1 MRITLVGLVLAV
13 GLATAACGGD
23 DDNSG
28 PVDSSAPQKAGGEIT
43 VAHPLAPSSLDPI
56 AGSSGGD
63 QMSLYPIFDRLVNF
77 DPATLEPQ
85 PGLATSWEYPDPQ
98 TLVLT
103 LQEGVTF
110 QDGTPFDA
118 EAVKAS
124 LERAMDAEISKVAT
138 DLGMIESIDA
148 TSPTEV
154 TIHLNR
160 PDASLVLILADR
172 AGMIVSP
179 TAVQEEGADF
189 AAHPVGTGPYSFDS
203 YTPNDQLVVKKNDD
217 YWRDGKPYLD
227 QITFKY
233 FTDQQTA
240 NNALQSD
247 QADIVLNAD
256 LADISTLEKMSG
268 VEVVSQPS
276 LLTDG
281 CYLNFSRA
289 PFDDQLA
296 RQAIAYAIDR
306 DALNKSYAFGEA
318 EPTSEVFPAGYW
330 AADPD
335 LQDTFGHDTDK
346 ASDLLAQAGHEDGLS
361 ITGVTFQDTGEVRK
375 MEIIQEQLKEV
386 GIDLQFEVFD
396 PATVAQ
402 KFFTEHSFDI
412 ACASWSGRPDPSQTA
427 NSLFL
432 STSFYNA
439 GSYAAPG
446 MDEALTAAASAQTQ
460 EARAE
465 AFSTIT
471 ELNQEY
477 VMWIPTLSEPN
488 VTAISDKVQ
497 GLSPNFYGKI
507 DVSFLSLR

>member
-1 MRITLVGLVLAV
+1 MRVKVAGLVLAV
-13 GLATAACGGD
+13 GLVAAACGGND
-23 DDNSG
+23 EE
-28 PVDSSAPQKAGGEIT
+28 PVDSSAPQKAGGELT
-43 VAHPLAPSSLDPI
+43 VADPLAPSSLDPV

-77 DPATLEPQ
+77 DPKTLEPQ
-85 PGLATSWEYPDPQ
+85 PGLATEWSYPDPQ

-103 LQEGVTF
+103 LREGVTF
-110 QDGTPFDA
+110 QDGTPFDG

-124 LERAMDAEISKVAT
+124 LERALDKNISKISA
-138 DLGMIESIDA
+138 DLSMIDSIEA
-148 TSPTEV
+148 SGPLEV
-154 TIHLNR
+154 TVHLNR
-160 PDASLVLILADR
+160 PDTSLILILADR

-179 TAVQEEGADF
+179 TAVTKEGADF
-189 AAHPVGTGPYSFDS
+189 AQHPVGAGPYTFEK
-203 YTPNDQLVVKKNDD
+203 YVPNDQMVVTKNLD
-217 YWRDGKPYLD
+217 YWQDGKPYLD

-240 NNALQSD
+240 NNALQGD

-268 VEVVSQPS
+268 VSVVSEPS

-281 CYLNFSRA
+281 CYFNFSRP
-289 PFDDQLA
+289 PFDSVEA
-296 RQAIAYAIDR
+296 RQAIAVAIDR

-335 LQDTFGHDTDK
+335 LQDTFTHDTDRAK
-346 ASDLLAQAGHEDGLS
+346 ELLDEAGHPDGLS

-375 MEIIQEQLKEV
+375 MEIYQEQLKEV
-386 GIDLQFEVFD
+386 GIDLTFEVFD

-402 KFFTEHSFDI
+402 KFFTEHSYDI

-427 NSLFL
+427 SSLFS

-446 MDEALTAAASAQTQ
+446 MDDALAAAAAGQTQ
-460 EARAE
+460 EERAE
-465 AFSTIT
+465 AFGKVTQI
-471 ELNQEY
+471 NQEY
-477 VMWIPTLSEPN
+477 VLWLPFLSEPN
-488 VTAISDKVQ
+488 VTAIDDKVR
-497 GLSPNFYGKI
+497 GLTPNAYGKI
-507 DVSFLSLR
+507 DVSFLSVG